1 MKRPSKESVVGNVQV
16 RIAIKAQTA
25 REVQRGKVVKEI
37 IRSFGAATTSVGETE
52 ELVEAET
59 QQLCPIESLPTS
71 FLSFEPD
78 RRRNPINTP
87 RGSTIMNEVEA
98 SLNSME
104 SALDPHKPLYLPQGT
119 HHLTGQA
126 LPPLLN
132 NPCRLARGEDTAVLS
147 ITISSSSLA
156 FQVINNNYNIT
167 NNAVPGTLEKL
178 SRFKDVSKALKKEG
192 LESLLSSHLVRQS
205 TRKERHSYISIH
217 PQMCYRRFATHGN
230 TAIYRKHPGYPKV
243 VDIA

>member
-1 MKRPSKESVVGNVQV
+1 MKRPSKEAVVGNAPV
-16 RIAIKAQTA
+16 RIAIKAQTT
-25 REVQRGKVVKEI
+25 REVQRSKVVKEI
-37 IRSFGAATTSVGETE
+37 IRSFGAATRSVGETE
-52 ELVEAET
+52 GIVEAET

-87 RGSTIMNEVEA
+87 RGSTILNEFEA

-119 HHLTGQA
+119 HPLTGQA

-132 NPCRLARGEDTAVLS
+132 NPGRLARGEDTAALS
-147 ITISSSSLA
+147 NTISSSSFA
-156 FQVINNNYNIT
+156 VQVINNNYNIT

-178 SRFKDVSKALKKEG
+178 SRFKDVVKTVEKNG
-192 LESLLSSHLVRQS
+192 W
-205 TRKERHSYISIH
+205 
-217 PQMCYRRFATHGN
+217 
-230 TAIYRKHPGYPKV
+230 KV
-243 VDIA
+243 FCHHNW